1 MVKEPGGA
9 KPVAETGTGSKEPQP
24 SPAGGRLLPHGT
36 AVVFYD
42 GVCGLCNRLVQFVLK
57 RDRMDRFRFAAL
69 QGVFASDVL
78 PRHGK
83 NPADLNTLYL
93 LLDPGEVSERVLER
107 GRAVLRIFSHLGGPW
122 KATGA
127 VFGIL
132 PTWLLDAVYG
142 LVAKN
147 RYRLFGKR
155 ESCLIPEPRHRA
167 KFILP

>member
-1 MVKEPGGA
+1 M
-9 KPVAETGTGSKEPQP
+9 SLKEPQL
-24 SPAGGRLLPHGT
+24 SAEGGNLLPRGT

-42 GVCGLCNRLVQFVLK
+42 GVCGLCSRLVQFVLK
-57 RDRMDRFRFAAL
+57 RDRRDRFRYAAL
-69 QGVFASDVL
+69 QGVFAGEVL

-83 NPADLNTLYL
+83 NPGDLNTLYL
-93 LLDPGEVSERVLER
+93 LLDPGEPSERILER
-107 GRAVLRIFSHLGGPW
+107 GRAVLRILSLLGGPW
-122 KATGA
+122 KVAGG

-132 PTWLLDAVYG
+132 PTWFLDAVYR

-155 ESCLIPEPRHRA
+155 ESCLMPDPRHRA